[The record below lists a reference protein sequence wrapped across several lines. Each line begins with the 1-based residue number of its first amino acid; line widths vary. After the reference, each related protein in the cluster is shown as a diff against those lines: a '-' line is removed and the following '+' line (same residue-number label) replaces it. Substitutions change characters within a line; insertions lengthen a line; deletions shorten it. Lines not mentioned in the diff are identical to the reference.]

1 VTNRTEAEGL
11 LRRLYA
17 ARLRGDLQGVCSA
30 FTADAK
36 FQIAGAS
43 NAGVLAMTADGAS
56 ELAALLSIMIKT
68 FRLSELEILSLLID
82 GAKAAVH
89 WRATV
94 FSRISGEITPTELI
108 DMIELRDG
116 RVASYVELFAP
127 R

>member
-1 VTNRTEAEGL
+1 VTNRTEAEQL

-17 ARLRGDLQGVCSA
+17 ARSRGDLKGVCNA

-94 FSRISGEITPTELI
+94 FSRISGEMTPTELI

-116 RVASYVELFAP
+116 RIASYVELFAP